1 MIWAASLPPNYTLEF
16 VFSLSDLVRPVGA
29 SVLINDDYPL
39 TAAGY
44 GGLVQ
49 VFDKEN

>member
-16 VFSLSDLVRPVGA
+16 VFPLSGLGRPVRA
-29 SVLINDDYPL
+29 SVLINDDHPL
-39 TAAGY
+39 IAAGY
-44 GGLVQ
+44 GGSVQ

>member
-1 MIWAASLPPNYTLEF
+1 MIWDASLPPNHTLDF
-16 VFSLSDLVRPVGA
+16 VFPLSDLERPVRA
-29 SVLINDDYPL
+29 SVLINDDHPII
-39 TAAGY
+39 AAGY